1 MIEGITGLGMD
12 TVIAVLVLFVIML
25 GTTIWCWM
33 TPDKKPQGKLR
44 DWLDR

>member
-12 TVIAVLVLFVIML
+12 TVIAVSIILVAMF

-33 TPDKKPQGKLR
+33 TPDKKLRGKLR